1 MIERITVIVCDSFGV
16 GEMPDAASYGDA
28 GSHTLGGICRVMPGL
43 TVPNLVNLGL
53 GNIAPFAPVPAVAH
67 PLAAWG
73 KMAEA
78 SPGKDTTTGHW
89 EMMGLVLNTA
99 FPVYPNGFPREL
111 METFEKAIGRKTLGN
126 RPASGTEILTELG
139 EEHMRTGSPIVYTSG
154 DSVFQ
159 VAAHEEVI
167 AVPELYKICET
178 ARDLLRGPH
187 EVGRVIARPF
197 VGKPGAFKRT
207 YNRHDYAVL
216 PAAPTLL
223 DLMVKQGIPTYGI
236 GKIGDI
242 FCGQGIG
249 NSRRTQGNPDGMT
262 VLAENLDR
270 YTEGFHYLN
279 LVDFD
284 QNFGHRRDPVGY
296 GKCLEEF
303 DRLLPSILTR
313 LSERD
318 LLFITADHGNDPTF
332 KGTDHCREYVPII
345 AFAPGRPGLELGVRT
360 SFADL
365 AATIADVWNVPG
377 LKSGRSFA
385 EAFLGSH

>member
-1 MIERITVIVCDSFGV
+1 MIQRITVIVCDSFGV
-16 GEMPDAASYGDA
+16 GAMPDAAKYGDE
-28 GSHTLGGICRVMPGL
+28 GSHTLGGCCKAKPDME
-43 TVPNLVNLGL
+43 VPNLVNLGL
-53 GNIAPFAPVPAVAH
+53 GNIAPFAQVPAVVS

-89 EMMGLVLNTA
+89 EMMGLVLDKA
-99 FPVYPNGFPREL
+99 FPVYPKGFPKDF
-111 METFEKAIGRKTLGN
+111 MEAFEKAVGRKTLAN
-126 RPASGTEILTELG
+126 RPASGTEILVELG
-139 EEHMRTGSPIVYTSG
+139 EEHMRTGALIVYTSG

-159 VAAHEEVI
+159 IAAHEDV
-167 AVPELYKICET
+167 VPVTELYAICQT
-178 ARDLLRGPH
+178 ARDMLRGEH

-223 DLMVKQGIPTYGI
+223 DLMVKQGIDTYGI

-249 NSRRTQGNPDGMT
+249 NSQRTQGNIDGMK
-262 VLAENLDR
+262 VLGENLER
-270 YTEGFHYLN
+270 YPEGFHYLN

-296 GKCLEEF
+296 AKCLEEF

-313 LSERD
+313 LTPKD

-332 KGTDHCREYVPII
+332 PGTDHCREYVPIL
-345 AFAPGRPGLELGVRT
+345 AFSPGRSGFELGVRS

-365 AATIADVWNVPG
+365 AATIADVWNVSG

-385 EAFLGSH
+385 EGLIGSH